1 MDAATAWLIA
11 ASAALL
17 LLRALAAAL
26 EAALVAVGL
35 PRARALA
42 AESGAGRRARALRAL
57 LEGREDAEAA
67 RGALESLAAMGAAVL
82 AALAAWRALPGW
94 TGWTGGLAA
103 GLAVVACAFLSLA
116 LSGAGR
122 EAGARRGEAVGLAL
136 ALPARGLALLL
147 APVLRLAAAL
157 PRALGRA
164 PGRFALPPPPL
175 EELERTLAERAGAA
189 GGRSA
194 QAASEMIHRVFE
206 FGEKVA
212 RDVMV
217 PRTEVVAVDLATP
230 VPELL
235 TLLAEQGHSRL
246 PVYRDTL
253 ENVVGILHARDLVP
267 LLQHPGLI
275 VLADLVRPA
284 CFVPWSRPIDEL
296 LREMQRRHLHMAVV
310 VDEFGGVMGLCTL
323 EDLLEEIVGEIG
335 DEFEAAEAHTVEAHA
350 DGSFGLRGDAPVA
363 EFNRAS
369 GAGLPE
375 DRGYETVG
383 GFLNALSGAIPAAG
397 DRFVWRG
404 WLFTVGEATPR
415 RVVRVR
421 AARLKRQ
428 QA

>member
-42 AESGAGRRARALRAL
+42 AEAGAGRRARALRAL
-57 LEGREDAEAA
+57 LEGREDAEASRA
-67 RGALESLAAMGAAVL
+67 ALESLAAMGAAVI
-82 AALAAWRALPGW
+82 AALAAWRALP
-94 TGWTGGLAA
+94 GWTGGLAA

-122 EAGARRGEAVGLAL
+122 EAGARRPEPVGLAL

-147 APVLRLAAAL
+147 APAVRLAAAL
-157 PRALGRA
+157 PRALGRS
-164 PGRFALPPPPL
+164 PGRFAPPPPPL
-175 EELERTLAERAGAA
+175 EELERALAERAGAA
-189 GGRSA
+189 GGRA
-194 QAASEMIHRVFE
+194 GQAASEMIHRVFA

-217 PRTEVVAVDLATP
+217 PRTEVLAVDLATP

-235 TLLAEQGHSRL
+235 TLLAERGHSRL
-246 PVYRDTL
+246 PVYRESL
-253 ENVVGILHARDLVP
+253 ENVVGILHVRDLVP
-267 LLQHPGLI
+267 LLEHPGLI

-284 CFVPWSRPIDEL
+284 CFVPWSRPIDGL
-296 LREMQRRHLHMAVV
+296 LRELQRRHLHMAVV
-310 VDEFGGVMGLCTL
+310 VDEFGGVMGLCTI
-323 EDLLEEIVGEIG
+323 EDLLEEIVGELG
-335 DEFEAAEAHTVEAHA
+335 DEFEAAEAHPVEAHA

-383 GFLNALSGAIPAAG
+383 GFLNALAGAIPAAG
-397 DRFVWRG
+397 DRFAWRG
-404 WLFTVGEATPR
+404 WIFTVGEATPR
-415 RVVRVR
+415 LVVRVR
-421 AARLKRQ
+421 AARVKRQ
-428 QA
+428 QP